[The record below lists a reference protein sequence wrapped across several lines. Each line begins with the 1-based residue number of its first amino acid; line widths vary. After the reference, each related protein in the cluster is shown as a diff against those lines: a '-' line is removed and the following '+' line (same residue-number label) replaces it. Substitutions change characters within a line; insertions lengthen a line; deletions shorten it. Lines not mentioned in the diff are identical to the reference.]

1 MKPKIDYYA
10 EILTK
15 LANLKKNYP
24 KYELSKHLATATADY
39 EDIWGLSDRQIHDL
53 LEKYE
58 FDLENDH
65 APASDVDKIIKDGLN
80 LKNLFKDEEED
91 EEF

>member
-1 MKPKIDYYA
+1 MKPKIDYY
-10 EILTK
+10 EKILDK
-15 LANLKKNYP
+15 LQSLKKNHP

-39 EDIWGLSDRQIHDL
+39 VDIWGLTDRQMYDL

-65 APASDVDKIIKDGLN
+65 APSSDIDKIIKDGLN
-80 LKNLFKDEEED
+80 LGKILDEDD